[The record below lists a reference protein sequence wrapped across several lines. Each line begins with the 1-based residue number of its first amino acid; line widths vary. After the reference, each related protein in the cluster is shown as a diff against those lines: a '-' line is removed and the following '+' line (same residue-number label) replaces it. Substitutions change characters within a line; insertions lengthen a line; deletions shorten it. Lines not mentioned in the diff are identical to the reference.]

1 MGSRLRGKTVFMTAA
16 AQGIGRAT
24 ALALAGE
31 EAEVWATDIN
41 KELLASLDS
50 VPRIRTRVLDVLDDD
65 AVAAVAKDVGPID
78 VLFNCAGYV
87 HQGDILTCTPKDWDF
102 SFRLNVRAMYIVTRA
117 FIPVM
122 LARGGGS
129 IINMASVISSMKGTP
144 NRLAYGAS
152 KAAVIGFTKAVA
164 ADYAKQG
171 IRCNCVCPSG
181 VDTPSFAERLNA
193 FADPEK
199 VRNDVIS
206 RVPLGRIGTVDD
218 ITPLVVYLASDESRF
233 ATGAMFP
240 VDGGVAM

>member
-1 MGSRLRGKTVFMTAA
+1 MTAA